1 MRDAKP
7 GSHTIWD
14 CKYHVVWITK
24 YRFPVLGGDVGQRA
38 RELLREI
45 ARAHEMTIYAG
56 AINRDH
62 VHMLIGIPPHLSVSR
77 AVQYLKG
84 KSSHKL
90 LSEYQSLRKRYWGQH
105 LWGRG
110 YWVATSGNVTD
121 EVWKM
126 RCGRSTLR
134 IKNPRFPTTTSKSSS
149 QLASR
154 PPGPTQSGFKP

>member
-1 MRDAKP
+1 MQDAKP

-14 CKYHVVWITK
+14 CKYHIVWITK

-56 AINRDH
+56 SINRDH

-90 LSEYQSLRKRYWGQH
+90 LSEYQALRKRYRGQH

-110 YWVATSGNVTD
+110 YLPQAATGRT
-121 EVWKM
+121 
-126 RCGRSTLR
+126 RCGRNILR
-134 IKNPRFPTTTSKSSS
+134 IKSPRFPTTTSKSSS

-154 PPGPTQSGFKP
+154 PLGPTQSGFKP